1 MSKKGGLGKGLK
13 FVLEDNKL
21 LSEMNEDEI
30 NKVEFLN
37 IDEISVN
44 PFQPRIKFDENSLNE
59 LSESIKTQGVFQP
72 ILVRRSIIGFELIS
86 GERRL
91 RASKLANLKQIP
103 SIIYDFDDE
112 QMMEV
117 ALVENIQRQDLSVV
131 EEAKSIS
138 IMMERLGYTQEQMA
152 SKIGKSRAY
161 VANVVRVLKLS
172 DDILILLNDNII
184 TLGHVKV
191 LVNIEDK
198 LLVSEIVRK
207 IIDENLSVRE
217 TEKIVK
223 LIKSDT
229 KVKIKKP
236 IIKNTSQNKRLE
248 KILREKLNTKV
259 VISGEE
265 NGTIEITYNS
275 ENDLIRLLEVFEI
288 G

>member
-229 KVKIKKP
+229 KIKIKKP